1 MLLYLV
7 KYTLKGNDKGVHL
20 KPIHLDYLKK
30 LYDEGTLLTAGL
42 FIGKVGGY
50 LLFRTESY
58 EETQALIEKDPYIV
72 NGVRDFEIES
82 WNVSPFPLKVTE

>member
-7 KYTLKGNDKGVHL
+7 KYTLKGNDKGAHL
-20 KPIHLDYLKK
+20 KPIHIDYLKK
-30 LYDEGTLLTAGL
+30 HYDEGTLLTAGL

-58 EETQALIEKDPYIV
+58 GMSRRFL
-72 NGVRDFEIES
+72 
-82 WNVSPFPLKVTE
+82 LKLLSNHIFGACGYNDSVTVPTTIKWLGI